1 MRFSSILGFI
11 LFILTLILIF
21 SPMAIVI
28 DFQSL
33 IVILGITIPVL
44 LLSGLF
50 KDFVKSFRLLTL
62 SENPF
67 SKIELKKMQASI
79 KLTIKLLGF
88 SGILAAFVGVIASLN
103 GFTDMAILFSN
114 LAISLIAPLY
124 SVLFIIIL
132 LPIEAKIKAI
142 LSTLE

>member
-28 DFQSL
+28 DFPSL

-79 KLTIKLLGF
+79 KLAIKLLGF
-88 SGILAAFVGVIASLN
+88 SGVLAAFVGVIASLN
-103 GFTDMAILFSN
+103 GFTDMAILFSD

-132 LPIEAKIKAI
+132 LPIDAKIKAI

>member
-88 SGILAAFVGVIASLN
+88 SGILAAFVGIIASLN

>member
-28 DFQSL
+28 DFPSL
-33 IVILGITIPVL
+33 IVILGITVPVL

-103 GFTDMAILFSN
+103 GFTDMAFLFSN

-132 LPIEAKIKAI
+132 LPIEAKIRAI

>member
-28 DFQSL
+28 DFPSL

-88 SGILAAFVGVIASLN
+88 SGILAAFVGIIASLN
-103 GFTDMAILFSN
+103 GFTDMTILFSN

>member
-50 KDFVKSFRLLTL
+50 KDFIKSFRLLTL

-88 SGILAAFVGVIASLN
+88 SGILAAFVGIIASLN

>member
-1 MRFSSILGFI
+1 
-11 LFILTLILIF
+11 
-21 SPMAIVI
+21 MAIVI

-50 KDFVKSFRLLTL
+50 KDFIKSFRLLTL

-88 SGILAAFVGVIASLN
+88 SGILAAFVGIIASLN
-103 GFTDMAILFSN
+103 GFTDMTILFSN

-124 SVLFIIIL
+124 SLLFIIIL

>member
-28 DFQSL
+28 DFPSL

-50 KDFVKSFRLLTL
+50 KDFIKSFRLLTL

-88 SGILAAFVGVIASLN
+88 SGILAAFVGIIASLN

>member
-50 KDFVKSFRLLTL
+50 KDFIKSFRLLTL

-79 KLTIKLLGF
+79 ELTIKLLGF
-88 SGILAAFVGVIASLN
+88 SGILAAFVGIIASLN
-103 GFTDMAILFSN
+103 GFTDMTILFSN

-124 SVLFIIIL
+124 SLLFIIIL

>member
-50 KDFVKSFRLLTL
+50 KDFIKSFRLLTL

-88 SGILAAFVGVIASLN
+88 SGILAAFVGIIASLN
-103 GFTDMAILFSN
+103 GFTDMTILFSN

-124 SVLFIIIL
+124 SLLFIIIL

>member
-28 DFQSL
+28 DFPSL

-50 KDFVKSFRLLTL
+50 KDFIKSFRLLTL

-88 SGILAAFVGVIASLN
+88 SGILAAFVGIIASLN

-124 SVLFIIIL
+124 SLLFIIIL

>member
-1 MRFSSILGFI
+1 
-11 LFILTLILIF
+11 
-21 SPMAIVI
+21 MAIVI

-88 SGILAAFVGVIASLN
+88 SGILAAFVGIIASLN